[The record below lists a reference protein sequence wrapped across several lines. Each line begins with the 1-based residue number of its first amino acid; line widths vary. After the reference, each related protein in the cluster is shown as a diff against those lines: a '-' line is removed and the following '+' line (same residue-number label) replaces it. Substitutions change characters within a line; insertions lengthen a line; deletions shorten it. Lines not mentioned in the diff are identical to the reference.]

1 MQQVINT
8 GKVRIGAHYY
18 QQARVDMDADAV
30 RLQGA
35 LLNGDQGMDPEDK
48 AIMIGCAIFAAVCAV
63 MALAGWLPGGA
74 A

>member
-1 MQQVINT
+1 MQKVINT

-35 LLNGDQGMDPEDK
+35 LLNGNQGMDPEDK
-48 AIMIGCAIFAAVCAV
+48 TVIIACAILGVAFAV
-63 MALAGWLPGGA
+63 MAFAGWLPGGA